1 LLERKKNRNSGR
13 GIVSERKRGREG
25 GGKAGRKKKKTWRER
40 EIGRAVV
47 LTQHKLAFSFDDY
60 TPIGGA

>member
-1 LLERKKNRNSGR
+1 VREREG
-13 GIVSERKRGREG
+13 EREG
-25 GGKAGRKKKKTWRER
+25 GKRGEKKKKTWSDR

>member
-1 LLERKKNRNSGR
+1 MEKKENM
-13 GIVSERKRGREG
+13 E
-25 GGKAGRKKKKTWRER
+25 RER

>member
-1 LLERKKNRNSGR
+1 MLVKEREG
-13 GIVSERKRGREG
+13 EREEGKRGE
-25 GGKAGRKKKKTWRER
+25 KRKHGERER